1 MHDTIL
7 PAQMQAAILRQCPK
21 IRIQELED
29 ALDSYRFAGVLA
41 PPVPASERRADLE
54 RVAALA
60 QELWEAISALA
71 MSERAKIQEA
81 LTAGQKPGIR
91 RARVLL
97 NKIAQAALRAAANI
111 QTSPGR
117 PLDRKV
123 YVIRDIARELHRHGY
138 PIDASSKGP
147 LVFIATELFS
157 LLDGAPQEPRSLVR
171 SALAK
176 MDLKTMDF
184 HQGNAPD

>member
-1 MHDTIL
+1 
-7 PAQMQAAILRQCPK
+7 MQAAILRQCPK

-176 MDLKTMDF
+176 IDLKTMDF